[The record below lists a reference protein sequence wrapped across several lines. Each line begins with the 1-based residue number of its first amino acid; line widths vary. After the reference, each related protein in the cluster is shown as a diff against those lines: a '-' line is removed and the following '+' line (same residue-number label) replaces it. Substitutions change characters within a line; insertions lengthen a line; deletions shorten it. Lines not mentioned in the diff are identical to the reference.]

1 MMSSLNQAVCL
12 LDMSLMA
19 AKHVLHDSPEPLQ
32 RRLAWLGSE
41 LERLAG
47 EAYRLA
53 DEAGDDARVCSCI
66 VPDGWVFSHSSNHGT
81 ACPFYE
87 P

>member
-1 MMSSLNQAVCL
+1 MNPKIRSAVGL
-12 LDMSLMA
+12 LDMSIMA
-19 AKHVLHDSPEPLQ
+19 DKHALADGQAPLQ

-53 DEAGDDARVCSCI
+53 DEAGDDEGSNP
-66 VPDGWVFSHSSNHGT
+66 VPAT
-81 ACPFYE
+81 KE
-87 P
+87 PQ

>member
-1 MMSSLNQAVCL
+1 MTALSNAVGL
-12 LDMSLMA
+12 LDMSIMA
-19 AKHVLHDSPEPLQ
+19 AKHVLADGRAPLQ

-53 DEAGDDARVCSCI
+53 DEAGDDTE
-66 VPDGWVFSHSSNHGT
+66 SNPNLDP
-81 ACPFYE
+81 CRE
-87 P
+87 PIPGFPPKE

>member
-1 MMSSLNQAVCL
+1 MTALNNAVCL

-19 AKHVLHDSPEPLQ
+19 AKSVLAEGNAPLQ
-32 RRLAWLGSE
+32 LRLAWLASE

-53 DEAGDDARVCSCI
+53 DEAGDDPGPNPNLDPCR
-66 VPDGWVFSHSSNHGT
+66 
-81 ACPFYE
+81 E
-87 P
+87 PIPGFGIDPKRNI

>member
-1 MMSSLNQAVCL
+1 MTALNNAVCL

-19 AKHVLHDSPEPLQ
+19 AKHVLADGQAPLQ
-32 RRLAWLGSE
+32 RRLAWLGAE

-53 DEAGDDARVCSCI
+53 DEAGDDIGPNPSFPHHDPNLDPCR
-66 VPDGWVFSHSSNHGT
+66 
-81 ACPFYE
+81 E
-87 P
+87 PIPGFPPKE

>member
-1 MMSSLNQAVCL
+1 MAAIDDAVVM

-19 AKHVLHDSPEPLQ
+19 ARAVVAEGKAPLQ
-32 RRLAWLGSE
+32 RRLSWLGSE

-53 DEAGDDARVCSCI
+53 DEAGDDTEAS
-66 VPDGWVFSHSSNHGT
+66 PGLEGPLPGFD
-81 ACPFYE
+81 P
-87 P
+87 